1 VPDPPGWR
9 VGSGNTA
16 GSAYSAGF
24 QARYTYVSGGLI
36 VIQGNGGDL
45 LVLRHSGA
53 AA

>member
-1 VPDPPGWR
+1 
-9 VGSGNTA
+9 VGSGYTA

-53 AA
+53 AS